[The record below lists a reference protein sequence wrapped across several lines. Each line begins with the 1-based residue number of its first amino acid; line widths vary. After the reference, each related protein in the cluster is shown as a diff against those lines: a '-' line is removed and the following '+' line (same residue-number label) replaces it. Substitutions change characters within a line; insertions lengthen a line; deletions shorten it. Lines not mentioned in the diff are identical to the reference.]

1 MPSWPGMQYMF
12 MSAMGWRLDSA
23 APGHRRQPTRRSR
36 TDRPGVPH
44 RDVPA
49 ASGSQ
54 AAACTDSP
62 PHVALLAVAILAT
75 FIMMPAPAMATAGL
89 TGSPEQARVTTLG
102 WVVVAI
108 ALALR
113 LSRWEPRR

>member
-1 MPSWPGMQYMF
+1 M
-12 MSAMGWRLDSA
+12 
-23 APGHRRQPTRRSR
+23 
-36 TDRPGVPH
+36 
-44 RDVPA
+44 
-49 ASGSQ
+49 
-54 AAACTDSP
+54 
-62 PHVALLAVAILAT
+62 AILAT